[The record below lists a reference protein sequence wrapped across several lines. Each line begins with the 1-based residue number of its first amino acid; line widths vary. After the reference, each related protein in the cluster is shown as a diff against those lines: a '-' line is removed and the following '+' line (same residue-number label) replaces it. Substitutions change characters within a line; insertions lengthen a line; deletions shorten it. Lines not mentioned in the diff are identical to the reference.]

1 MDGDQSGIDVQGA
14 FCALNEV
21 HEIHMYRFSLRAG
34 RLNADAISVERLRK
48 FSLPASD
55 KK

>member
-14 FCALNEV
+14 FCALNEI

-34 RLNADAISVERLRK
+34 RLNADATSVERLRK
-48 FSLPASD
+48 FWLLATD
-55 KK
+55 NK